1 MPINENELRAA
12 IEAVLLVAGEPITLS
27 SLLEVF
33 GEKEKESIEA
43 RLDEIQAAYEQAAG
57 GYTLEKAAG
66 GYRFVTRPEYDVYLK
81 KFFSK
86 QGEGRLSIASLET
99 LAIVAY
105 KQPIT
110 APEIADI
117 RGVNSSGVLR
127 TLLDR
132 KLIRIAGRKNVVG
145 SPFLYKTTKDF
156 LLHFGLNSIQDLP
169 RLEEFAEILGDSLA
183 EELLGSE
190 DPPAVV
196 DEIVG
201 DSEGDVDVAPSSGD
215 GDHTRAGTG
224 AEPDVRETEEG
235 GSSAEVGKAPTV
247 LEASAD
253 DDDELDEDDEEGGE
267 DDDDFDEDDDDF
279 DEDGE
284 AIETDDDS
292 EEKSEVE

>member
-1 MPINENELRAA
+1 MAINQSELRAA
-12 IEAVLLVAGEPITLS
+12 VEAVLLVAGEPITIN
-27 SLLEVF
+27 SLIEVF
-33 GEKEKESIEA
+33 GEKEKDGIEA
-43 RLDEIQAAYEQAAG
+43 CLEELIKAYAESSG
-57 GYTLEKAAG
+57 GFSLEKAAG

-86 QGEGRLSIASLET
+86 QGEGRLSIAALET

-169 RLEEFAEILGDSLA
+169 RLEEFAEILGEGLA
-183 EELLGSE
+183 DELLGE
-190 DPPAVV
+190 DGAVVTV
-196 DEIVG
+196 DEIAG
-201 DSEGDVDVAPSSGD
+201 DAPAEDTSVSGTPEQAPGAGADRLPDSSIEPSSTNG
-215 GDHTRAGTG
+215 G
-224 AEPDVRETEEG
+224 EPGEDEAAETENVEH
-235 GSSAEVGKAPTV
+235 
-247 LEASAD
+247 
-253 DDDELDEDDEEGGE
+253 DDESD
-267 DDDDFDEDDDDF
+267 DEDDDDAS
-279 DEDGE
+279 G
-284 AIETDDDS
+284 
-292 EEKSEVE
+292 EKSEVE

>member
-1 MPINENELRAA
+1 MAINENELRTA
-12 IEAVLLVAGEPITLS
+12 IEAVLLVAGEPITINALV
-27 SLLEVF
+27 EVF
-33 GEKEKESIEA
+33 GEKEKASIES
-43 RLDEIQAAYEQAAG
+43 RLDEIRAAYEQYSG
-57 GYTLEKAAG
+57 GFTLEQAAG
-66 GYRFVTRPEYDVYLK
+66 GYRFVTRPECDGYLK

-86 QGEGRLSIASLET
+86 QGEGRLSIAALET

-156 LLHFGLNSIQDLP
+156 LMHFGLNSIQDLP

-183 EELLGSE
+183 DELLGGE
-190 DPPAVV
+190 GPIEGV

-201 DSEGDVDVAPSSGD
+201 ETDSGEEPSLSGSGDAGEQSSPETTDTDEVRTADSSGAD
-215 GDHTRAGTG
+215 DPAGT
-224 AEPDVRETEEG
+224 
-235 GSSAEVGKAPTV
+235 
-247 LEASAD
+247 D
-253 DDDELDEDDEEGGE
+253 DATLVESDD
-267 DDDDFDEDDDDF
+267 
-279 DEDGE
+279 
-284 AIETDDDS
+284 AS